1 MLTPRWTVNI
11 DGVQLSTTAYFSAST
26 AIVATGF
33 QVGVQ
38 LYMLCSPTR

>member
-1 MLTPRWTVNI
+1 MLTPRWAVNI
-11 DGVQLSTTAYFSAST
+11 EGVQLSTTEYFPAGT